1 MKVLDLFCGGG
12 GASIDIKRVRHNYTQ
27 YIFSFLK

>member
-1 MKVLDLFCGGG
+1 MKVLDLFCAG
-12 GASIDIKRVRHNYTQ
+12 GASVGIKRVRHNYTQ